1 MLRGAARARVGSQ
14 GHTQCQSSASRSHR
28 ALEPVPGCLAG
39 TWAAQAGI
47 AGGFKSVLA
56 FHNLSLQLPVQGP
69 YTFVYH
75 TAPSQPAVLLTHNIH
90 VYL

>member
-1 MLRGAARARVGSQ
+1 M
-14 GHTQCQSSASRSHR
+14 
-28 ALEPVPGCLAG
+28 
-39 TWAAQAGI
+39 WAAQTGI

-56 FHNLSLQLPVQGP
+56 FHNLSLQLSVQGP

-90 VYL
+90 VYLQAG